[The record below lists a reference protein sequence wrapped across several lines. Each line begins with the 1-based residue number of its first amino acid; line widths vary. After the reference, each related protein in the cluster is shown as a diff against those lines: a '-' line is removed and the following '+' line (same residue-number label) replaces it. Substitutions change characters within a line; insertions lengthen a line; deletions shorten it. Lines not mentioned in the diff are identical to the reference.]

1 MKNRIY
7 MMSLAVL
14 AMVSC
19 VNDDIVQIN
28 NGMEISFRSALDT
41 RATELT
47 ESNLSNFY
55 VTALTTD
62 SGAANYF
69 TDVQFSKETG
79 SSSMVFTSEDKY
91 YWPASGELDFYAYYP
106 EASIMGAEITITP
119 NAKVLSGYAPNTK
132 VDQQIDIVY
141 AHTRASK
148 ANNASSV
155 PLEFEHALSQ
165 VGIVAKNTNEA
176 YDIKIKAIRLKNVAG
191 KGDFYLGTGSW
202 ITDGTSVSYEI
213 TRTDAETA
221 VTLGAELVSLMSE
234 AGNAMLIPQKTI
246 AWAPEDEQG
255 VVEDDDLIENQS
267 EGEGEGEGE
276 ENEDEN
282 NPETDP
288 NGSYIAFLIQ
298 VNAADGMR
306 IFPTEENV
314 EYAWV
319 AKSLAFNWVAGY
331 KYIYTCDFSKGVGVA
346 APDNTEIG
354 GVNTPTGEEIFG
366 SKIAVDVMWNS
377 WNDNFYP
384 DVTM

>member
-47 ESNLSNFY
+47 ESNLSDFY

-62 SGAANYF
+62 TGAANYF
-69 TDVQFSKETG
+69 TNVQFTKETG
-79 SSSMVFTSEDKY
+79 SSSMVFTSEYKY
-91 YWPASGELDFYAYYP
+91 YWPASGELDFYAYRP
-106 EASIMGAEITITP
+106 GATEMNAEITITP
-119 NAKVLSGYAPNTK
+119 ENKVLSGYAPVLD

-148 ANNASSV
+148 ANNAASV
-155 PLEFEHALSQ
+155 PLEFKHALSQ

-191 KGDFYLGTGSW
+191 EGDFYLGTGSW

-255 VVEDDDLIENQS
+255 VVEDDDLIENQNEA
-267 EGEGEGEGE
+267 EGEVD
-276 ENEDEN
+276 ENEDETI
-282 NPETDP
+282 PETDP

-314 EYAWV
+314 DYAWV

-331 KYIYTCDFSKGVGVA
+331 KYIYTCDFSKGIGVA
-346 APDNTEIG
+346 APDNDEIG
-354 GVNTPTGEEIFG
+354 GVDTPTGEEIFG
-366 SKIAVDVMWNS
+366 SKIAVDVS
-377 WNDNFYP
+377 WDNWTTTYGL
-384 DVTM
+384 DVPM